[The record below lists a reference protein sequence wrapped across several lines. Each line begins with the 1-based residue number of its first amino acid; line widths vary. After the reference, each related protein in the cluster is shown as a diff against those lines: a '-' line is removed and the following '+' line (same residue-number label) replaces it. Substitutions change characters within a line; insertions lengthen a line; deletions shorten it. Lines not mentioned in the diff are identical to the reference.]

1 MRLLISIERESWLI
15 YYPRPSIEYRQRC
28 QGQVVS
34 SHYFPAAMFTHTRR
48 SDSITWH
55 RWVIISVS
63 VELSPPAVSRCYY
76 L

>member
-1 MRLLISIERESWLI
+1 MRLLISIEKERWLT
-15 YYPRPSIEYRQRC
+15 YYPWPSIEYRQRC

-48 SDSITWH
+48 SNCITWH
-55 RWVIISVS
+55 RWVIWLLS
-63 VELSPPAVSRCYY
+63 VELSPRAVSRCYY